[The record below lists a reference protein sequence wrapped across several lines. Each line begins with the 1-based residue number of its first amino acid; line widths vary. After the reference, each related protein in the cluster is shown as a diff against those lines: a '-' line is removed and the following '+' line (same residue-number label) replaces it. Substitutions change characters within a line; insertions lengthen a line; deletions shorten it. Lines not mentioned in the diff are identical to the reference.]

1 VRFGRDRDV
10 VGGIVWAGKQRRG
23 CETAARGDRSR
34 EKRDMKDERKQ
45 ETDLRDKDKAD
56 EERPIPSQA
65 EGDLETIEADLKQ
78 KGKQGSAFSRKGEE
92 RKA

>member
-1 VRFGRDRDV
+1 
-10 VGGIVWAGKQRRG
+10 
-23 CETAARGDRSR
+23 
-34 EKRDMKDERKQ
+34 MKDERKQ

-65 EGDLETIEADLKQ
+65 EGDLETIEADLTQ
-78 KGKQGSAFSRKGEE
+78 KGKQGNPVSDKGDK